1 SGRELFARSSPLTM
15 EQEDPEKA
23 ALDKRMQEITEQL
36 GKMDE
41 KNPAQFRARQLL
53 QKELKDIK
61 KGKIKI
67 KTASTK
73 SAEDSVVEQRGMNT
87 CKDLDTDE
95 SIRIREEGARKKKRG
110 CLEHINEQQRRLD
123 ELKEK
128 IAMEE
133 ETRRRVQEMLK
144 AIMEMRTT
152 MQLTIN
158 KIAEDTR
165 AELNVIKKKLE
176 HYDQDL
182 ALRKEIHTRYRKEQ
196 QANSSNFTAKCLS
209 AITKL
214 LWYFLFIVAL

>member
-1 SGRELFARSSPLTM
+1 SGRERFARSSPLTM

-23 ALDKRMQEITEQL
+23 ALDKRIQEITEQL
-36 GKMDE
+36 GKMDK

-67 KTASTK
+67 KSASTK

-87 CKDLDTDE
+87 CKDLETDE
-95 SIRIREEGARKKKRG
+95 SIRIREEGAHKKKRG
-110 CLEHINEQQRRLD
+110 CLEHINEQQRLE

-158 KIAEDTR
+158 KIAEETR
-165 AELNVIKKKLE
+165 AELNVIRKKLE
-176 HYDQDL
+176 HYDRDL
-182 ALRKEIHTRYRKEQ
+182 VLRKEIHTRYRKEQ
-196 QANSSNFTAKCLS
+196 QANSSNFIAKCLS